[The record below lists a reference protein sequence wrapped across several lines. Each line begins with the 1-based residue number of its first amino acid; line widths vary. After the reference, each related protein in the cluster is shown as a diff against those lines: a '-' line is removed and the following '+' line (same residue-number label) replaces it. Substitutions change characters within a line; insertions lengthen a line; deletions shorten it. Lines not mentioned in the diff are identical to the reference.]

1 MDVKHKPAQQPRR
14 EAITQ
19 QQHVNQAPPVRSTSE
34 VAETPATKELVKA
47 EEVAPKESHAPDEGA
62 RQITHGRKDPTK
74 GPLGVRLAGGKPATD
89 TAVDAIRRGDVAA
102 LRAFIKAGGDVN
114 GHDARGMTPLLLAS
128 VRGDLASM
136 QLVLDAGAKLDVPHG
151 QSGALPLHLA
161 ASGGSVEA
169 IKLLIGKGASLES
182 TWPINGHSPL
192 VEAIFKNNAAAALAL
207 LDAGADPTR
216 VTIRNVGT
224 MDLAL
229 RNTTLN
235 AAVIERLDAAFVA
248 AGLPERKDAQGNP
261 VVVNGRTL
269 HDLDAAGKRA
279 NMLKLFAEVAEADR
293 AITPTPR
300 TDADFVSALNL
311 ARSGDV
317 DGLRALLDRDP
328 SIAQARGGDAAEN
341 RVSTPL
347 IFAAIAGRTE
357 VVRLLLERCADP
369 NLAEVH
375 PMAVTGLFKAAV
387 FGHTEIARL
396 LVEHGARIDDQGM
409 ANGMTP
415 LHDAVLQGRADVV
428 RVLLQ
433 AGARIDLED
442 YTGATAVQFA
452 AQRGSDEVKQ
462 AFRELR
468 PNDFAAAAQ
477 GAAR

>member
-1 MDVKHKPAQQPRR
+1 MDVKNKPAQQPRDTVTIR
-14 EAITQ
+14 Q
-19 QQHVNQAPPVRSTSE
+19 QPVNQAPSVRE
-34 VAETPATKELVKA
+34 LAETAPTKELVKA
-47 EEVAPKESHAPDEGA
+47 EEVAPEKSHAPDEGRRRVA
-62 RQITHGRKDPTK
+62 HGKKDSTR
-74 GPLGVRLAGGKPATD
+74 GVMGVRMAGNKPAPD
-89 TAVDAIRRGDVAA
+89 TGVEAIRRGDVAA
-102 LRAFIKAGGDVN
+102 LQAFIKAGGDVN
-114 GHDARGMTPLLLAS
+114 GHDGRGMTPLLLAS
-128 VRGDLASM
+128 VRGDVASM
-136 QLVLDAGAKLDVPHG
+136 QLLLDAGAGLDVAHG
-151 QSGALPLHLA
+151 RSGALPLHLA
-161 ASGGSVEA
+161 ASGGNVDA
-169 IKLLIGKGASLES
+169 VKLLLGRGASLEA

-248 AGLPERKDAQGNP
+248 KGHPERRDAQGNP
-261 VVVNGRTL
+261 VVVNGRPL
-269 HDLDAAGKRA
+269 HDLDAAGKRS
-279 NMLKLFAEVAEADR
+279 NMLQIFAQVAEADA

-300 TDADFVSALNL
+300 TDADFVSALTL

-317 DGLRALLDRDP
+317 EGLRALLDRDP
-328 SIAQARGGDAAEN
+328 TIVQARGGDAAEN
-341 RVSTPL
+341 LVSTPL

-357 VVRLLLERCADP
+357 VVRLLLERGADA

-375 PMAVTGLFKAAV
+375 PMAVTALFKAAV

-396 LVEHGARIDDQGM
+396 LVERGARIDDQGV

-415 LHDAVLQGRADVV
+415 LHDAVLQGRAEIV

-433 AGARIDLED
+433 AGARIDIDD

-468 PNDFAAAAQ
+468 PTELAAAEQ
-477 GAAR
+477 SAAR